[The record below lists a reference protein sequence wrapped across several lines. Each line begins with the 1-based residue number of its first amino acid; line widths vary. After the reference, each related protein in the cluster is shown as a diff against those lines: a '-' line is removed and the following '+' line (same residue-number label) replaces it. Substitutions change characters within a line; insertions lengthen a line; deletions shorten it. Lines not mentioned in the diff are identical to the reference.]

1 MRLPG
6 LVFDPFVLWVIVAS
20 AAFGIFVGAMPG
32 LTATMATALLVPIT
46 FFMPPVPA
54 LGAIVT
60 ATAMAIFA
68 GDIPA
73 AMLRIPG
80 TPASAAYTEESYA
93 MSKKGELDLNL
104 GVNLV
109 FSVIGG
115 LFGVAI
121 LIVCAPLLAEF
132 AINFSSFEYFWL
144 ALLGLTCAV
153 FIATDAP
160 LKGFASLLFGLLI
173 NCVGIDP
180 AAGFPRFTF
189 GSVEL
194 LQGISF
200 IPAMIGMFAISEL
213 LRGVVSVDQQGAVLY
228 AERSATSSS
237 AYGACAK
244 RYWLNFF
251 RGSVIGV
258 LIGALPGAG
267 ADIAAW
273 ISYAVSKKFSKE
285 PEKFGTGHVEG
296 IVDATSANNS
306 ALGGAWIPALVFGIP
321 GDSITAI
328 VIGVL
333 YMKGMNP
340 GPTVFLQNPQFIYAV
355 FIIFIL
361 ANLLMLPLGW
371 AAIKIGQAAPAR
383 AAQCAVA
390 DHLAVLRRRLLRD
403 DQLDLWH
410 HHHAGDG
417 RGRLA
422 HGGARIPDRARDS
435 RPRAWRNARAEL
447 HDLDDQVRR
456 VFPDFLRAADR
467 RDARRD
473 DRAAVGRD
481 AVAFVAAAGCGRD
494 GAGQPSRLNGTEA
507 MRGMRIGGVT
517 SCAGRPWD

>member
-1 MRLPG
+1 MDAFLAAAG
-6 LVFDPFVLWVIVAS
+6 LVFDPYVIWVIVAS
-20 AAFGIFVGAMPG
+20 AAFGMFVGAMPG
-32 LTATMATALLVPIT
+32 LTATMATALLVPVT

-80 TPASAAYTEESYA
+80 TPASAAYTDESYA
-93 MSKKGELDLNL
+93 MSKNGELDLNL

-109 FSVIGG
+109 FSVLGG
-115 LFGVAI
+115 LIGVAI
-121 LIVCAPLLAEF
+121 LILCAPALAEF
-132 AINFSSFEYFWL
+132 AIHFSSFEYFWL
-144 ALLGLTCAV
+144 ALLGLTCAI
-153 FIATDAP
+153 FIATNEP
-160 LKGFASLLFGLLI
+160 LKGFASLLVGLAI

-180 AAGFPRFTF
+180 AAGYPRFTF

-200 IPAMIGMFAISEL
+200 IPAMIGMFALSEL
-213 LRGVVSVDQQGAVLY
+213 LRSAVAADQQGAVL
-228 AERSATSSS
+228 AQKIGNIFTGVWQVFR
-237 AYGACAK
+237 
-244 RYWLNFF
+244 RYWFNFL
-251 RGSVIGV
+251 RGSGIGV

-273 ISYAVSKKFSKE
+273 ISYATSKRFSKE
-285 PEKFGTGHVEG
+285 PEKFGTGHIEG

-355 FIIFIL
+355 FLIFIL

-371 AAIKIGQAAPAR
+371 AAIKSSKQILRVPRNVLVPIILLFCVVGSYAMTNSVYGIIIMLIMGMVGWIMEENGFPIAPAILGLVLGEMLEQNFMTSMIKSDGMLIGFFDR
-383 AAQCAVA
+383 PIAAALGFTTVVIWGMMLWRGLSRPAVA
-390 DHLAVLRRRLLRD
+390 TTA
-403 DQLDLWH
+403 
-410 HHHAGDG
+410 
-417 RGRLA
+417 
-422 HGGARIPDRARDS
+422 
-435 RPRAWRNARAEL
+435 
-447 HDLDDQVRR
+447 
-456 VFPDFLRAADR
+456 
-467 RDARRD
+467 
-473 DRAAVGRD
+473 
-481 AVAFVAAAGCGRD
+481 
-494 GAGQPSRLNGTEA
+494 
-507 MRGMRIGGVT
+507 
-517 SCAGRPWD
+517 